1 MNAPSTMPAQPKI
14 SVIAAMHARYEAL
27 DRQYDA
33 TDRASNGAPDDRRH
47 QLLAALRDMQTES
60 DTLRDAILRQRL
72 TDNQDL
78 AIFAFH
84 LHSLTDM
91 VSEIEPQTMRER
103 DSELLQLVNHAAET
117 IFDYVVG
124 EGFGDMER
132 IGRSF
137 HDAAMRCHYRRQ
149 DREGLPPE
157 AEDQA

>member
-84 LHSLTDM
+84 LHHLTDM
-91 VSEIEPQTMRER
+91 LADIEPNSMRECHT
-103 DSELLQLVNHAAET
+103 ELLGLANCAAET
-117 IFDYVVG
+117 VFDYVVG

-132 IGRSF
+132 IGSSF
-137 HDAAMRCHYRRQ
+137 HSAAMRCHDRRQ

-157 AEDQA
+157 AEA